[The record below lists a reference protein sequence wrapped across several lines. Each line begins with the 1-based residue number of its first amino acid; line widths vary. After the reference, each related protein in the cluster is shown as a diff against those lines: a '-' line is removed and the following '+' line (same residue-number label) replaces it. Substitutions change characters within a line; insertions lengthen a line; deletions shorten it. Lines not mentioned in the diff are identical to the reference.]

1 MTESGQ
7 IELINLVKWLGRTL
21 AVDNLSLTI
30 PHASYCCLL
39 GPSGCGKT
47 TILRMIA
54 GHEVP
59 SEGEI
64 RIGGEPVVGLSPKQR
79 GTAMMFQSYALFPH
93 RTCLENVAFNLK
105 MRHVAKAERLERAR
119 EMLAQVRMEDFADR
133 YPNQLS
139 GGEQQRI
146 ALARAVI
153 TRPRVLLL
161 DEPLSQLD
169 EFLRQQMRSELREM
183 QRELGI
189 TFVHVTHSQI
199 EAIAVAD
206 LLVVMDT
213 GHIEQADSA
222 HEIFTSPRNTY
233 VARFMGGQNVMFGK
247 LVSMS
252 NGTASLESSRGDRF
266 VFPVE
271 EPPAEEGE
279 NAYFSVRR
287 DRIELRGATQ
297 GRGGKAEPNSVF
309 GTVRS
314 VQFQGQWVKVI
325 VDDAAADEFIANLP
339 SERFLEQ
346 PVERGDQVTAH
357 WSARDVHV
365 LVRDR
370 HVDDEEERRRMFGQ

>member
-7 IELINLVKWLGRTL
+7 IELVNLVKWFGRTL
-21 AVDNLSLTI
+21 AVDNVSLTI
-30 PHASYCCLL
+30 PHANYCCLL

-59 SEGEI
+59 SEGGI
-64 RIGGEPVVGLSPKQR
+64 LIGGEPVVGLSPKQR

-183 QRELGI
+183 QRQLGI

-222 HEIFTSPRNTY
+222 HEIFTSP
-233 VARFMGGQNVMFGK
+233 
-247 LVSMS
+247 
-252 NGTASLESSRGDRF
+252 SSG
-266 VFPVE
+266 P
-271 EPPAEEGE
+271 
-279 NAYFSVRR
+279 
-287 DRIELRGATQ
+287 
-297 GRGGKAEPNSVF
+297 
-309 GTVRS
+309 
-314 VQFQGQWVKVI
+314 
-325 VDDAAADEFIANLP
+325 
-339 SERFLEQ
+339 
-346 PVERGDQVTAH
+346 
-357 WSARDVHV
+357 
-365 LVRDR
+365 
-370 HVDDEEERRRMFGQ
+370 

>member
-1 MTESGQ
+1 M
-7 IELINLVKWLGRTL
+7 VKWFGRTL
-21 AVDNLSLTI
+21 AVDNVSLPI
-30 PHASYCCLL
+30 PHATYCCLL

-105 MRHVAKAERLERAR
+105 MRGVGKAERLERAR
-119 EMLAQVRMEDFADR
+119 EMLAQVRMENFAER

-183 QRELGI
+183 HRQLGL
-189 TFVHVTHSQI
+189 TFVLVTHSQL
-199 EAIAVAD
+199 EPIAVAD
-206 LLVVMDT
+206 LLLVM
-213 GHIEQADSA
+213 
-222 HEIFTSPRNTY
+222 
-233 VARFMGGQNVMFGK
+233 
-247 LVSMS
+247 
-252 NGTASLESSRGDRF
+252 
-266 VFPVE
+266 
-271 EPPAEEGE
+271 
-279 NAYFSVRR
+279 
-287 DRIELRGATQ
+287 
-297 GRGGKAEPNSVF
+297 
-309 GTVRS
+309 
-314 VQFQGQWVKVI
+314 
-325 VDDAAADEFIANLP
+325 
-339 SERFLEQ
+339 
-346 PVERGDQVTAH
+346 
-357 WSARDVHV
+357 
-365 LVRDR
+365 
-370 HVDDEEERRRMFGQ
+370 